1 MSVLLEEGAVEADV
15 ALGVDDDDIDAVWE
29 GASLAELLQIQS
41 QLVYPFT
48 DKLGVSFGSS
58 IPAAF
63 LFCHPSA
70 DPSTDG
76 TGQHKHNYRCNKPKG
91 RASKAT

>member
-63 LFCHPSA
+63 LFCLQSA
-70 DPSTDG
+70 DSSTNS
-76 TGQHKHNYRCNKPKG
+76 TSHHKHNNHYNKPKS